1 MEACM
6 NFITENLQT
15 PITDR
20 CDVLVAGGGI
30 AGVAAALAA
39 ARNGADVLLL
49 ERSYM
54 LGGLATA
61 GLITIYLPLCDGMGH
76 QVSFGIAEELLRLS
90 IRHGWE
96 SDYPDAWLD
105 EGDSERRKQQR
116 FQVRYN
122 AQLCAILM
130 EQLLRENGVRI
141 LYGATVCAMAVAD
154 GRAQAAIVESKSGRS
169 AITARSFVDATGD
182 ADLFHLAGAPTENFA
197 RGNVLAAW
205 YYQAGK
211 DGMQL
216 ILHGASEM
224 PDKIRTSPHRQQFLT
239 DRRFTG
245 LDCADLSDMTMLS
258 HDKILEHL
266 LQARQND
273 PTVMPATMPTTP
285 QVRMTRR
292 IVGMY
297 TLHDEENDVAFPDSI
312 GKIADWRRR
321 GYVYDVPFRTLYGP
335 HVKNLIAAGRCISV
349 TDDMWDI
356 SRVIPPCAVTGEAAG
371 TAAAMC
377 DDFTALDVDALRRRL
392 QEQGVRL

>member
-1 MEACM
+1 M
-6 NFITENLQT
+6 NFIRENLQT
-15 PITDR
+15 PIAHR

-96 SDYPDAWLD
+96 ADYPDAWLD
-105 EGDSERRKQQR
+105 EGENDRRKQQR

-141 LYGATVCAMAVAD
+141 LYGTSVCAMAVSD
-154 GRAQAAIVESKSGRS
+154 GRAQAAIVESKSGRE

-182 ADLFHLAGAPTENFA
+182 ADLFYLAGAPTENFQ

-205 YYQAGK
+205 YYQSGK
-211 DGMQL
+211 DGLQL
-216 ILHGASEM
+216 ILHGASEF
-224 PDKIRTSPHRQQFLT
+224 PEKLQKPGHKPQFLV

-245 LDCADLSDMTMLS
+245 LTASDLSDMTMLS
-258 HDKILEHL
+258 HDKTLDHL
-266 LQARQND
+266 LQSRQMD
-273 PTVMPATMPTTP
+273 PTVMPATIPTTP
-285 QVRMTRR
+285 LVRMTRR
-292 IVGMY
+292 MVGMY
-297 TLHDEENDVAFPDSI
+297 TLHDEENDVSFPDSI
-312 GKIADWRRR
+312 GRIADWRRR
-321 GYVYDVPFRTLYGP
+321 GYVYEVPFRTLYGSQ
-335 HVKNLIAAGRCISV
+335 VKNLIAAGRCISV
-349 TDDMWDI
+349 TEDMWDI

-371 TAAAMC
+371 TAAAMS
-377 DDFTALDVDALRRRL
+377 DDFTALDVTELRRRL
-392 QEQGVRL
+392 QAQGVRL